1 MTRKHAFLFFT
12 LAGAVGVLGAC
23 SSERNVSASAPETV
37 RNVAVITGRTTNVP
51 DLLEAVGTVHAAQMS
66 QLASQVMGTIIE
78 VRVREGD
85 SVRRGEV
92 LAIIDDREPKAV
104 VDRASAAEMAAEQ
117 EIAAAESEL
126 ALAASTLNRYQ
137 NLYEKKSVSPQ
148 EFDEVKTREQAALA
162 RRDLARASQEQ
173 AKAALAQARTG
184 LEYTRI
190 RAPYDGM
197 ITERKLDPGAMA
209 SPGLPILSVEDISR
223 YRLEATVNENDLHYI
238 HLGQPVP
245 VSIDALGRS
254 ELKGRVAQIVPGA
267 DPASRSFLIKID
279 LPGKWQVR
287 SGLFARAQFSRGEK
301 QCLTVPQTA
310 VIQRGQLQGVYVLDE
325 TNLAALRYVTLGKPA
340 GMQVEILAGLQDGER
355 IVSNPGELEL
365 SGKRIEAKP

>member
-1 MTRKHAFLFFT
+1 
-12 LAGAVGVLGAC
+12 
-23 SSERNVSASAPETV
+23 
-37 RNVAVITGRTTNVP
+37 
-51 DLLEAVGTVHAAQMS
+51 
-66 QLASQVMGTIIE
+66 
-78 VRVREGD
+78 
-85 SVRRGEV
+85 
-92 LAIIDDREPKAV
+92 
-104 VDRASAAEMAAEQ
+104 
-117 EIAAAESEL
+117 
-126 ALAASTLNRYQ
+126 
-137 NLYEKKSVSPQ
+137 
-148 EFDEVKTREQAALA
+148 
-162 RRDLARASQEQ
+162 LARARQEQ
-173 AKAALAQARTG
+173 SKAALAQARIG

-190 RAPYDGM
+190 RAPFDGVV
-197 ITERKLDPGAMA
+197 TERKLDPGAMA

-245 VSIDALGRS
+245 VFIDTLGGS

-279 LPGKWQVR
+279 LPGQRQVR
-287 SGLFARAQFSRGEK
+287 SGLFGQAQFSRGEK

-310 VIQRGQLQGVYVLDE
+310 VIQRGQLQGAYVLNE

-365 SGKRIEAKP
+365 SGKRIETKP